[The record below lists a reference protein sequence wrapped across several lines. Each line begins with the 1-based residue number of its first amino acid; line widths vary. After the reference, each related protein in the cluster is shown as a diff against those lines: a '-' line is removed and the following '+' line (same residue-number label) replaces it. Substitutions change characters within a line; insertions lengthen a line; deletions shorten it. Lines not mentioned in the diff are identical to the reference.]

1 MVDDLPVSRRRLR
14 RPKPM
19 SFFMTETG
27 RSARTIRRYV
37 AEPREDYEAR
47 SISHAA
53 PWRAEG
59 VSRATWYRRLK
70 AARVQ
75 GKLT

>member
-1 MVDDLPVSRRRLR
+1 
-14 RPKPM
+14 M
-19 SFFMTETG
+19 SVFMIETG

-47 SISHAA
+47 SLSRTA
-53 PWRAEG
+53 PWMAEG

-70 AARVQ
+70 AARGQ
-75 GKLT
+75 GKSI